1 MAGLDAAVTWEP
13 LGLGGVVKTKD
24 QSLVDRRWKKGQ
36 PPVREAKQTSSRS
49 CTQPVCLAAIVRGRM
64 LQASTRSPL
73 VTMATTLPGKGVD
86 TQAVTG
92 WH

>member
-36 PPVREAKQTSSRS
+36 PPVREAKQTRPVHVRARSLSAWPPSSGAG
-49 CTQPVCLAAIVRGRM
+49 CFKLQLA
-64 LQASTRSPL
+64 LH
-73 VTMATTLPGKGVD
+73 
-86 TQAVTG
+86 
-92 WH
+92 W